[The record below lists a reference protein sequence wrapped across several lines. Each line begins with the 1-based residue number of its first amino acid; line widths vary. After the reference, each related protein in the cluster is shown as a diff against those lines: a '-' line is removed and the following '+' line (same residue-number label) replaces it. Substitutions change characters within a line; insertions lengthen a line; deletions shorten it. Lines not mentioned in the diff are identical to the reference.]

1 MSIKSIMCTARSAH
15 WILAILI
22 LAMLSNPGSAR
33 AQQAN
38 TKDEIYVVNHVDVTG
53 DHAEEASKLLQQYA
67 ADTRKD
73 PGALRVEAAVQLS
86 RPNHFVVI
94 EVWKN
99 KQAYD
104 AHTDAAHTKQ
114 FREKVQPMLGSP
126 FDERLHQI
134 IG

>member
-1 MSIKSIMCTARSAH
+1 MSINLIKGLARSACR
-15 WILAILI
+15 ISAVLI
-22 LAMLSNPGSAR
+22 LAALSVPGPAS

-104 AHTDAAHTKQ
+104 AHIDAAHTKQ